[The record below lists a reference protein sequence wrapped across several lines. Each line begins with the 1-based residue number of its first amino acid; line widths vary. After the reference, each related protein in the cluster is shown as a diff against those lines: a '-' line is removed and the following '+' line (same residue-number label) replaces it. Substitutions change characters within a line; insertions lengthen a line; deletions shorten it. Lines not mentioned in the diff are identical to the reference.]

1 MRALIAGSLLGL
13 AAALATYWFG
23 KSSQVGAILLNMAV
37 FGAVIAYILQMA
49 SFLILRWKLPAI
61 ERPYVSPLGASG
73 ALFATMISAVT
84 LVTLFVNP
92 DYNRGVIGAAV
103 WFLLGIAYFAFYAR
117 KNLVLSPEEEFAIA
131 HRK

>member
-1 MRALIAGSLLGL
+1 
-13 AAALATYWFG
+13 
-23 KSSQVGAILLNMAV
+23 
-37 FGAVIAYILQMA
+37 
-49 SFLILRWKLPAI
+49 
-61 ERPYVSPLGASG
+61 
-73 ALFATMISAVT
+73 MISAVT